1 MFQKYMLVMLL
12 VLAAA
17 GCGGVESV
25 AGGTRGTL
33 LADGAPLSEIQITV
47 HHVDGSTTQPVGFGV
62 TAFDGSFELF
72 ANGAQGPLWLEPGE
86 YRCTLESVGA
96 PLQIRQEYTQP
107 ETTPLKVSWSQTDQ
121 SLKLEIPTPPMLK

>member
-1 MFQKYMLVMLL
+1 MLQKLGLLMLL
-12 VLAAA
+12 VFTAV

-62 TAFDGSFELF
+62 TAFELF

-107 ETTPLKVSWSQTDQ
+107 ETTPLKVSWSQIDQ
-121 SLKLEIPTPPMLK
+121 SLNLEIPTPPMLK